1 MCWAATFMAVKTWG
15 NCVDDMVIKAEVAMK
30 CAFGENPKRCYRD
43 KGDSA
48 RMTTAAKLREML
60 FKARDYMARKEAAGV
75 QPAEKARL

>member
-1 MCWAATFMAVKTWG
+1 
-15 NCVDDMVIKAEVAMK
+15 MK

-60 FKARDYMARKEAAGV
+60 FKARELHGAQGGRRGRR
-75 QPAEKARL
+75 PASAPPSI